1 MSARI
6 GYHPSISNGIEYMIQ
21 NCLNS
26 GCTCCQCFLGSPKSF
41 SAEILDKD
49 FCNDIKDIVK
59 KNNFFFIAHS
69 PYLLNFA
76 RDLIEEDKKFHL
88 KRYVTDLI
96 NIDQLGG
103 IGSVL
108 HMGSSLKMGHN
119 KSCENFIKNLEWVVD
134 RIPDSVTI
142 LLENMSGKGTNMCCD
157 LESWTDFDS
166 RLPEHL
172 KNRTKWVVDTCHLY
186 ANGEF
191 DLSSRRESQRFYR
204 EFDKNIGWDRIA
216 CFHFNGSIGSFGS
229 KIDNHAD
236 ICNDNCGKIE
246 TKGLRQLAR
255 IAFDT
260 NKPLILETP
269 GEETDIIEQVEL
281 IKTWEKR

>member
-1 MSARI
+1 MSAQI

-41 SAEILDKD
+41 SAEILDNH
-49 FCNDIKDIVK
+49 FCKDIKKLVK
-59 KNNFFFIAHS
+59 KNDFFFIAHS

-76 RDLIEEDKKFHL
+76 RDLIEENKKFHL

-236 ICNDNCGKIE
+236 ICIDNCGKIE

-260 NKPLILETP
+260 KKPLILETP
-269 GEETDIIEQVEL
+269 GDETGINEQVEL
-281 IKTWEKR
+281 IKTWEKK